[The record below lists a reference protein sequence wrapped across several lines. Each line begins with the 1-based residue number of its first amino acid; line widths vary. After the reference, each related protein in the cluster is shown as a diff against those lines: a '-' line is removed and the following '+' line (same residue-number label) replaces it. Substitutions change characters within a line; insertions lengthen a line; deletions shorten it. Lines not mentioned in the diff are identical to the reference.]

1 MAKCCGNTCACV
13 LREGPTLA
21 GNHALLVTGNGT
33 TQNPYIV
40 TFKGITFDSDAGDL
54 QITRTFDTDDGY
66 HVVLN
71 FAPGSSLSHIGDV
84 DGGAAEPGQVL
95 TWNGTAWAPA
105 APVTA
110 SSGSVVTDASLA
122 GDGSGATPLA
132 VASSPTG
139 GIETGTDGIKLTDLV
154 RSELVLRYPDS
165 ATRDADPTVP
175 VLDQLSM
182 LDSNP
187 GYVDYW
193 DGTEWTPLLAIG
205 NVLGTAYL
213 ELSGAYLSGSVTV
226 LVKQLSDTTDPNG
239 VVTLLSADD
248 LAGYAGVLSV
258 TVQPLTDA
266 AYTTGDLTWW
276 MSLTPDPASAAVF
289 GVAFASDGSG
299 EWVSQP
305 VRGIVTAHLY

>member
-21 GNHALLVTGNGT
+21 GNHPLSVTGNGT

-54 QITRTFDTDDGY
+54 QITRSFDTDDGY

-71 FAPGSSLSHIGDV
+71 FAPTSSLSHLGDV
-84 DGGAAEPGQVL
+84 QGGAVQRGQVL
-95 TWNGTAWAPA
+95 AWNGSAWAPT

-110 SSGSVVTDASLA
+110 SPGAVVTKSSIA
-122 GDGSGATPLA
+122 GDGSGSTPLG
-132 VASSPTG
+132 VATDPLG
-139 GIETGTDGIKLTDLV
+139 GIEEGTDGIKLTDLV
-154 RSELVLRYPDS
+154 HSELVLRYPDA
-165 ATRDADPTVP
+165 ATRDADPTAP

-182 LDSNP
+182 LDTNP

-193 DGTEWTPLLAIG
+193 DGTEWTPLMAVG
-205 NVLGTAYL
+205 NVLGSAYL
-213 ELSGAYLSGSVTV
+213 ELSGAYQAGSVTV
-226 LVKQLSDTTDPNG
+226 LAKQLADTTDANG
-239 VVTLLSADD
+239 VVTLLTADD

-258 TVQPLTDA
+258 SVQPVTPDGYA
-266 AYTTGDLTWW
+266 TGQLTWW
-276 MSLTPDPASAAVF
+276 LALTPDPSNAVVS

-299 EWVSQP
+299 EWASQP
-305 VRGIVTAHLY
+305 VRGIVTAYLY